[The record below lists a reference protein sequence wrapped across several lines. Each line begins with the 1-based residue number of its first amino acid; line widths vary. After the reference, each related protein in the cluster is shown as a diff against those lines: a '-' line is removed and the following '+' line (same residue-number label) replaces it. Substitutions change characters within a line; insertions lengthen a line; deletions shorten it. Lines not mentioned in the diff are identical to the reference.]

1 MSNQTMA
8 KQLQDFYLDWINN
21 YLTVEKM
28 AEHNELTVE
37 DTATLINLGRSYHE
51 NGVVNNVKQLQRQ

>member
-51 NGVVNNVKQLQRQ
+51 NGVVNNA